1 MYTIRINNNPR
12 ALVNK
17 ADTYKNLLAVSKGR
31 SWAGKWYGCVK
42 TNKTTFAT
50 REEAEKEVALLES
63 VENLEKVFSKRPTYT
78 IEEI

>member
-31 SWAGKWYGCVK
+31 KWAGKWYGCVK

-50 REEAEKEVALLES
+50 REEADREIALLEAIGDLS
-63 VENLEKVFSKRPTYT
+63 AVFSKRPTFT